1 MYYGLLES
9 LGELVRVLQ
18 YELLF
23 QVTYLEHLLPL
34 LNSFHLLI
42 DESLTL
48 FYELNQMELPL
59 HVDVFLNQHVHHT
72 LYLIQIEPLLFQ
84 LDPQL
89 IFLQKI

>member
-1 MYYGLLES
+1 MYHGLLES

-34 LNSFHLLI
+34 LNSFHPLI

-48 FYELNQMELPL
+48 FYELNQMALPL
-59 HVDVFLNQHVHHT
+59 HVDVFLNQYVHHT
-72 LYLIQIEPLLFQ
+72 LYLIQIEPSLFQ

-89 IFLQKI
+89 IFLP